1 MNRKIEI
8 KGLSNLLFD
17 LIKITAKVKEDL
29 AELKKYDEA
38 IIFRNYEK
46 ELRKHFDQVQGNDDI
61 EVIDIKTISLDVFPE
76 IDFSIETK
84 NILKNTGKVN
94 EVIFTKDIVVSILNN
109 LDVRL
114 LRIFERLDV
123 NIANLKNDLKVAKV
137 VDDVVCAYHSPF
149 SLKVVKALNIS
160 FLGIR
165 LFKEY
170 EISPLT
176 VFLCILRN
184 KSDLTTEILNKHGIT
199 FNIIFN
205 ERRKIMNYTIN

>member
-176 VFLCILRN
+176 VFL
-184 KSDLTTEILNKHGIT
+184 
-199 FNIIFN
+199 
-205 ERRKIMNYTIN
+205 